1 MSLDRDTVLRAA
13 LTMLDAE
20 GLESFSMRRLAD
32 RLGVTPM
39 ALYNH
44 VRSRHDLI
52 DGVTDLV
59 ASRIALPPERWA
71 WRRRL
76 RAVLVGLR
84 AVCLEHPA
92 AATLLQQTRALT
104 PALLAPTEIALGAL
118 EEAGLRPPAARTT
131 WAALVGLTYGHV
143 AYQLAGHMSGPAS
156 GPGALDAAAFPHVA
170 AAATEPALDWER
182 AFGRA
187 LDAIIDGFT
196 AGAGR

>member
-1 MSLDRDTVLRAA
+1 
-13 LTMLDAE
+13 
-20 GLESFSMRRLAD
+20 MRRLAD

-44 VRSRHDLI
+44 VRSRDDLI

-76 RAVLVGLR
+76 RAMLVALR

-104 PALLAPTEIALGAL
+104 PALLAPIEIALGAL
-118 EEAGLRPPAARTT
+118 DEAGLSPPAARTA

-143 AYQLAGHMSGPAS
+143 AYQLAGHMSGAAS
-156 GPGALDAAAFPHVA
+156 GTAAVDAGAFPHVA
-170 AAATEPALDWER
+170 AMASGPAFNWER

-187 LDAIIDGFT
+187 LDGVIDGFT
-196 AGAGR
+196 AAADR